1 MPYDFPKLELPEK
14 IDEKVELTVR
24 RSDLDLNKHVNNRVY
39 LEWAIESMP
48 KKYIEK
54 YQIKKLEISFKGQA
68 FHQDKILV
76 ETEIKKLDK
85 KEDGIVAISKISK
98 MKKGELLT
106 KVKSYWKS
114 I

>member
-1 MPYDFPKLELPEK
+1 
-14 IDEKVELTVR
+14 
-24 RSDLDLNKHVNNRVY
+24 NRVY
-39 LEWAIESMP
+39 LEWVIESMP

-54 YQIKKLEISFKGQA
+54 YHISKFEISFKGQA
-68 FHQDKILV
+68 FHKDKVLV
-76 ETEIKKLDK
+76 ETEIKKLAK

-106 KVKSYWKS
+106 KMKSYWKS